1 MRTFMIN
8 ARDKAGALDLRMAN
22 RPAHL
27 EWARASIEHILLAG
41 PVFADD
47 GETFAGSVFVVKME
61 SLEAVKAWAK
71 TDPYAQ
77 AGLFETVEIRPFTWV
92 LGDGKGA

>member
-1 MRTFMIN
+1 MPLFLVN
-8 ARDKAGALDLRMAN
+8 ARDKANALDLRMQN

-27 EWARASIEHILLAG
+27 DWARAQQDHIRMAG

-47 GETFAGSVFVVKME
+47 GTTFAGSVFLVEMD
-61 SLEAVKAWAK
+61 SLDAVRSWAEN
-71 TDPYAQ
+71 DPYAR

-92 LGDGKGA
+92 LGDGKP